1 MVQIFKAKKSA
12 KQPSQNKP
20 LEMQVDKL
28 DMNGVGVARYQGKP
42 AFIAHALPGEK
53 VKVKVTSQNNKLIK
67 AKLLSVIDES
77 EHREQVK
84 CSHFYHCGGCDL
96 QHASHTAQ
104 LEFKQDKVTQLFSR
118 QGITDLPW
126 HAAISGEGWHY
137 RRKARIGVQYDK
149 QGKAIIGFRQKSSN
163 DIASIKQCPILPKS
177 AELLFTHLNDVLSQL
192 KAKKAIG
199 HIELI
204 FTEQLH
210 LVIRQLKKLTDYDKN
225 VWLSA
230 AEQNNWQLFI
240 DAGEEIYPI
249 TSDCKLEYAIDNV
262 KLQFKPEHFIQVN
275 AQINARMV
283 ALAIE
288 WLSPQQNDRVLD
300 LFCGLGNFSLAI
312 AGSVNEVVGV
322 EGVQDMV
329 QQAQLN
335 AQQNNIENCHF
346 YQANLNADW
355 HEQAFSKGS
364 FSKIILDPARAGA
377 LEACQQLVD
386 FKPEKLLY
394 VSCEPSTLA
403 VDAAFL
409 IKQGYLM
416 TKIVLIDMF
425 SQTKHVETMVLF
437 ERSPQ

>member
-1 MVQIFKAKKSA
+1 M
-12 KQPSQNKP
+12 
-20 LEMQVDKL
+20 
-28 DMNGVGVARYQGKP
+28 
-42 AFIAHALPGEK
+42 
-53 VKVKVTSQNNKLIK
+53 
-67 AKLLSVIDES
+67 
-77 EHREQVK
+77 
-84 CSHFYHCGGCDL
+84 
-96 QHASHTAQ
+96 TA
-104 LEFKQDKVTQLFSR
+104 
-118 QGITDLPW
+118 
-126 HAAISGEGWHY
+126 
-137 RRKARIGVQYDK
+137 
-149 QGKAIIGFRQKSSN
+149 
-163 DIASIKQCPILPKS
+163 
-177 AELLFTHLNDVLSQL
+177 
-192 KAKKAIG
+192 
-199 HIELI
+199 
-204 FTEQLH
+204 
-210 LVIRQLKKLTDYDKN
+210 
-225 VWLSA
+225 
-230 AEQNNWQLFI
+230 
-240 DAGEEIYPI
+240 
-249 TSDCKLEYAIDNV
+249 KLEYAIGNV

-275 AQINARMV
+275 AQINERMV
-283 ALAIE
+283 AQAIE
-288 WLSPQQNDRVLD
+288 WLSPEQDDRVLD

-312 AGSVNEVVGV
+312 AEYVNEVVGV

-346 YQANLNADW
+346 YQANLNTDW
-355 HEQAFSKGS
+355 HEQAFSKGD